1 MPAVRVPQ
9 SLPAAGP
16 LSPVAKLRIAA
27 EVLGTFRDVR
37 RRMHHEDVREV
48 LSELRAEGPPG
59 KVPENDPS
67 VVHDAL
73 RLGRAVARTL
83 GPLPVDATCLIRSL
97 VVVAMLSR
105 RGLPGT
111 LVIGVQP
118 GRRTPAPSRGPLA
131 RRRLAR
137 GEAPADGG
145 FAAHAWV
152 EVGGQPVLAPGDFA
166 RLTEL

>member
-16 LSPVAKLRIAA
+16 LSPVAKLRLVS
-27 EVLGTFRDVR
+27 EVLRTFHDVR
-37 RRMHHEDVREV
+37 RRMHEADVRDLLV
-48 LSELRAEGPPG
+48 QLRSEAPGPLA
-59 KVPENDPS
+59 DPS
-67 VVHDAL
+67 PHVLHDAL
-73 RLGRAVARTL
+73 RLGRAVSRTL
-83 GPLPVDATCLIRSL
+83 GPLPVDATCLARSL
-97 VVVAMLSR
+97 VLVAMLAR

-118 GRRTPAPSRGPLA
+118 GGGEATAAPRGL
-131 RRRLAR
+131 RLRNRLAR
-137 GEAPADGG
+137 GEAPEGGG